1 MDIEKFFQDTLETR
15 IERLEKKN
23 KENESNILRMLKHLK
38 IDDKEITK
46 LEQIKTKNV
55 NVEERIKYLEKRD
68 IIIEKAL
75 LGIIER
81 L

>member
-1 MDIEKFFQDTLETR
+1 MCNLNLQVFKWFFSIFKLE
-15 IERLEKKN
+15 
-23 KENESNILRMLKHLK
+23 K
-38 IDDKEITK
+38 IDDKEITEP
-46 LEQIKTKNV
+46 EQIKNKNV
-55 NVEERIKYLEKRD
+55 SIEERIKNLEKRD